1 MMMGKGANSH
11 KYGNKAS
18 VVPTFQRTNKVGEKS
33 FFPAFSFFQIYF
45 QFFSNLF
52 LNDKVYFKTPKLP
65 HPCFSVPE
73 KDSCF
78 HSRGSSCYGG

>member
-18 VVPTFQRTNKVGEKS
+18 VGPTFQRTNKVGEKS

-52 LNDKVYFKTPKLP
+52 QFLI
-65 HPCFSVPE
+65 E
-73 KDSCF
+73 
-78 HSRGSSCYGG
+78 R

>member
-18 VVPTFQRTNKVGEKS
+18 VGPTFQRTNKVGEKS
-33 FFPAFSFFQIYF
+33 FFPFFQIYF

-52 LNDKVYFKTPKLP
+52 QFLI
-65 HPCFSVPE
+65 E
-73 KDSCF
+73 
-78 HSRGSSCYGG
+78 R